1 MERVIVVSNI
11 SSFDNYIPRA
21 IQKVGS
27 LVQSNASP
35 SSLIRK
41 GEAINIYYDSSM
53 RSYWYENPEHAE
65 FKHILSVKPI
75 NANVT
80 TEGLK
85 LHIDEMPGHLYEF
98 RSN

>member
-11 SSFDNYIPRA
+11 SSFDNYIPRT

-35 SSLIRK
+35 ASLIRK
-41 GEAINIYYDSSM
+41 GEAINIYYDPSM
-53 RSYWYENPEHAE
+53 RSYWYENPDHAE
-65 FKHILSVKPI
+65 LKHILSVKPI

-85 LHIDEMPGHLYEF
+85 FNIDEMPGHLYEF